1 MKFYNR
7 EKELANL
14 KTIREAALESAQ
26 MTFMVGRRRIGK
38 TSLLLKSVENTT
50 FLYFFI
56 SKKSEFLLCQDFVEE
71 IKVKLDTEVYGTFKS
86 FREIFGLLLTSS
98 KSQSF
103 TLIID
108 EFQELQF
115 INPSIYSEMQN
126 LWDSHKNESKLNL
139 LLCGSVYSLMK
150 RIFEDNKEPLFGRA
164 TNKIYL
170 KSFPIA
176 TLKEVLQDYNPKY
189 TNEDLL
195 GFYTLTGGVAKY
207 VELLMNAKAFTF
219 KKMLDYVVNEN
230 SFFIEEGKNALIN
243 EFGKEYG
250 NYFSILSLISAS
262 KTSRQEIESIL
273 EIQTGGFLERLENE
287 YGILKK
293 TRPIFA
299 KDTGRVVKYT
309 IEDNFL
315 NFWFRF
321 IYKYK
326 SAIEIGNFEFVRLRI
341 IEDFST
347 YSGLVLEKYFRQKL
361 IDSGKYSAI
370 GNYWEKGN
378 KNEIDIVAVNE
389 YEKRIDF
396 FEVKR
401 NPNKINLAKL
411 ELKAE
416 KLTTNFDGYT
426 FNYMSFSLEDL

>member
-250 NYFSILSLISAS
+250 NYFSILSLIAAS

-401 NPNKINLAKL
+401 NPNKINLPKL

>member
-71 IKVKLDTEVYGTFKS
+71 IKVKLDTEIYGTFKS

-176 TLKEVLQDYNPKY
+176 TLKEVLRDYNPNY

-250 NYFSILSLISAS
+250 NYFSILSLIAAS

-411 ELKAE
+411 EFKAE

-426 FNYMSFSLEDL
+426 FNYISFSLEDL

>member
-1 MKFYNR
+1 
-7 EKELANL
+7 
-14 KTIREAALESAQ
+14 
-26 MTFMVGRRRIGK
+26 
-38 TSLLLKSVENTT
+38 
-50 FLYFFI
+50 
-56 SKKSEFLLCQDFVEE
+56 
-71 IKVKLDTEVYGTFKS
+71 
-86 FREIFGLLLTSS
+86 
-98 KSQSF
+98 
-103 TLIID
+103 LIID

-139 LLCGSVYSLMK
+139 LLCVSVYSLMK
-150 RIFEDNKEPLFGRA
+150 RIFEDKKEPLFGRA

>member
-1 MKFYNR
+1 
-7 EKELANL
+7 
-14 KTIREAALESAQ
+14 
-26 MTFMVGRRRIGK
+26 
-38 TSLLLKSVENTT
+38 
-50 FLYFFI
+50 
-56 SKKSEFLLCQDFVEE
+56 
-71 IKVKLDTEVYGTFKS
+71 
-86 FREIFGLLLTSS
+86 
-98 KSQSF
+98 
-103 TLIID
+103 
-108 EFQELQF
+108 
-115 INPSIYSEMQN
+115 
-126 LWDSHKNESKLNL
+126 
-139 LLCGSVYSLMK
+139 
-150 RIFEDNKEPLFGRA
+150 
-164 TNKIYL
+164 
-170 KSFPIA
+170 
-176 TLKEVLQDYNPKY
+176 
-189 TNEDLL
+189 
-195 GFYTLTGGVAKY
+195 
-207 VELLMNAKAFTF
+207 
-219 KKMLDYVVNEN
+219 MLDYVVNEN
-230 SFFIEEGKNALIN
+230 SFFFEEGKNALIN

-250 NYFSILSLISAS
+250 NYFSILSLIAAS

-401 NPNKINLAKL
+401 NPNKINLPKL

>member
-98 KSQSF
+98 KSQSI

-401 NPNKINLAKL
+401 NPNKINLPKL

>member
-370 GNYWEKGN
+370 GNYWERGN